1 MGVLSPG
8 HYTLTDSNAH
18 HQLLGGVIVM
28 FKQEKE
34 QLHEYALRKLAR
46 NELDVIELNRILN
59 RIYNIGYFQGRKEGE
74 KFKEMSTQQFLKI
87 KKVVTS

>member
-1 MGVLSPG
+1 
-8 HYTLTDSNAH
+8 
-18 HQLLGGVIVM
+18 M

-59 RIYNIGYFQGRKEGE
+59 RIYNIGYFQGRLEGE
-74 KFKEMSTQQFLKI
+74 RYAKDLPTQIHLKI
-87 KKVVTS
+87 KELTKNAR